1 MFAGIAGVVIGLAG
15 YFFMRERTLVGATLV
30 PAMGGVAALVVWEGL
45 TWLGVFEG
53 FAWLAYDQGW
63 IWWITIAATIIVVGI
78 LAVTVGSSRKR
89 SDDEFFDR
97 LRHVGRAS
105 V

>member
-1 MFAGIAGVVIGLAG
+1 MFAGLAGILIGLAG
-15 YFFMRERTLVGATLV
+15 YALTRERSLVGATLV
-30 PAMGGVAALVVWEGL
+30 PAVGGITALVAWEGL
-45 TWLGVFEG
+45 TWLGMFPGLE
-53 FAWLAYDQGW
+53 WLAYDQGW
-63 IWWITIAATIIVVGI
+63 IWWISMGVTVIVVAV
-78 LAVTVGSSRKR
+78 LALTVGRARKQ